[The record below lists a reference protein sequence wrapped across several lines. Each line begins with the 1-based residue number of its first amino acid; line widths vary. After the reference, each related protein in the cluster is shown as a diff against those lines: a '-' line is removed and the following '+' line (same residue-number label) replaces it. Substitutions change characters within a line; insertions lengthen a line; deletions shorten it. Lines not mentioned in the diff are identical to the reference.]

1 MIQTLVM
8 VIALLIL
15 GAVIQTNMTVV
26 HTQTPLTLPGE
37 WSVPITY
44 LRLLAAIGAAAV
56 LVWLAGMLDR
66 VFLRAQIRRRDAA
79 LLALEQDLMR
89 FKATA
94 YDQQQPALGDV
105 RGRLEVVV
113 HELRGMLAR
122 VENVLRGG
130 PDRVPRDAVIRS
142 ERIGRPEPTEA
153 TVVTSTRAATP
164 EASKE
169 LEEVGAAPRKRWPL

>member
-1 MIQTLVM
+1 MVQTLVM

-15 GAVIQTNMTVV
+15 GAVIQTNMTVID
-26 HTQTPLTLPGE
+26 TRTPLTLPGE

-66 VFLRAQIRRRDAA
+66 VLLRAQIRRRDAA
-79 LLALEQDLMR
+79 LLALEQDLVR

-94 YDQQQPALGDV
+94 YDQQQPALSDV
-105 RGRLEVVV
+105 RERLEVVV
-113 HELRGMLAR
+113 HELRSMLAR

-130 PDRVPRDAVIRS
+130 PDRVPREAVIRS
-142 ERIGRPEPTEA
+142 ERVGRPEA
-153 TVVTSTRAATP
+153 TVVTSTKAAP
-164 EASKE
+164 PDASKE
-169 LEEVGAAPRKRWPL
+169 LEELGAAPRKRWPL